1 MLLVLTSTF
10 VIYRLA
16 AIGWQFAV
24 PVEKLAAIIEDG
36 NGGPIADVANI
47 YLPPSMAWIAFFR
60 RDYFGLRRTAPSPL
74 PLIWMQTAFCS
85 NRSDGGAS

>member
-47 YLPPSMAWIAFFR
+47 YLPPLHGLDRFF
-60 RDYFGLRRTAPSPL
+60 S
-74 PLIWMQTAFCS
+74 S
-85 NRSDGGAS
+85 